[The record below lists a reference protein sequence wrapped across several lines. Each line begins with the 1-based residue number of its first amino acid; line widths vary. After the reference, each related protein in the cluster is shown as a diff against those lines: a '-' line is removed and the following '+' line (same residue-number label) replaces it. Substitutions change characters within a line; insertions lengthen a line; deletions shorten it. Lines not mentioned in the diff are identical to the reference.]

1 MSPIPPEV
9 LSSLNRGE
17 VESRTLV
24 EGLAVDFAILLRA
37 VCPQLPRTA
46 TEVMRAAQAEEIAP
60 RMMLAGQIMLQ
71 QLGPTGYLTLARH
84 RSDTVRSWAA
94 YLLAA
99 SPDFSLG
106 ERLQLIR
113 PLANDRNGAVR
124 DWAWRALRK
133 YVAANVETA
142 IVLMEAWTV
151 SASPFL
157 RRFVIEATRPVGTHC
172 EEIPDLLVE
181 PSLGLPLIEPLRTD
195 PHQYVQDSVANWLDD
210 LSQAQPDWVGDLCE
224 RWLAEGPHPSTE
236 RICQGALRNLG

>member
-17 VESRTLV
+17 VESRTPV

-37 VCPQLPRTA
+37 VCPQLPRAA
-46 TEVMRAAQAEEIAP
+46 TEVMRAAQTEAIIS
-60 RMMLAGQIMLQ
+60 RMQLAGQIMLQ
-71 QLGPTGYLTLARH
+71 QMGPTGYLALARH
-84 RSDTVRSWAA
+84 RSDTVRGWAA
-94 YLLAA
+94 YLLAT

-113 PLANDRNGAVR
+113 PLANDRNASVR
-124 DWAWRALRK
+124 DWAWRALRR
-133 YVAANVETA
+133 YIVANVETA
-142 IVLMEAWTV
+142 IILMEAWTV

-157 RRFVIEATRPVGTHC
+157 RRFVVEATRPIGVDC
-172 EEIPDLLVE
+172 EEAPTLLIE
-181 PSLGLPLIEPLRTD
+181 PSLGLPLLEPLRTD

-210 LSQAQPDWVGDLCE
+210 LSQVQPEWVSDLCE

-236 RICQGALRNLG
+236 RICQGALRNLS

>member
-17 VESRTLV
+17 VESRTPV
-24 EGLAVDFAILLRA
+24 EGLAVDFTILLRA
-37 VCPQLPRTA
+37 ICPQLPRTA
-46 TEVMRAAQAEEIAP
+46 TEVMRAAHAEEIGR
-60 RMMLAGQIMLQ
+60 RMLLAGQIMLQ
-71 QLGPTGYLTLARH
+71 HLGPTGYLALARH
-84 RSDTVRSWAA
+84 RSDTVRGWAA

-113 PLANDRNGAVR
+113 PLANDRNAGVR
-124 DWAWRALRK
+124 DWAWLALRRHIS
-133 YVAANVETA
+133 ANVETA

-151 SASPFL
+151 STSPFL
-157 RRFVIEATRPVGTHC
+157 RRFVVEATRPVGIGC
-172 EEIPDLLVE
+172 VELPVLLAE
-181 PSLGLPLIEPLRTD
+181 PSLGLPLLEPLRTD

-236 RICQGALRNLG
+236 RICRGALRNLG